1 MKNLI
6 ILTILLIGFLP
17 LHGQEDKSNDLSVC
31 YIKRLPE
38 IEYVWN
44 SSSPDVDGWPEDGQ
58 EVTWRAYIKNWS
70 ENPIE
75 SVSYRWEVND
85 QNYQD
90 SVLNIAPGEMFHVD
104 LEWNWDPNRHII
116 KFIIDHED
124 QIEEFSELNNSLT
137 IYSDALALR
146 FYVEQ
151 SLYDYFHEHQ
161 HKLNVGTNSWD
172 DWAQHLHVTR
182 WNKMMA
188 DAIYPETPLGVLDRF
203 RLDSIIIVPDG
214 SLPLAGGLPTNNPNQ
229 NDRVADLVWGFIWD
243 EDNDFYS
250 NHYDT
255 VNHNPFFFEGS
266 LFHELGHARYLIDQ
280 YGFDL
285 HHHKTEN
292 NILIEEDG
300 ELIVGTSYMPF
311 IAHGSAIYYN
321 KHKGYMGGGDYWVV
335 GRHSAAALNLITGH
349 RALCGNYNA
358 PCNIGVYLNDLP
370 NNNMLTIT
378 DQQGNPLEG
387 VSVKLFQASEQ
398 PGHWYGKYYDNTP
411 DIELLTNENG
421 KVLLGR
427 CPFSADGVIAH
438 TGGYANGLL
447 IVRLQY
453 DDIIDYQF
461 LEITDF
467 NLEYWRGNTEIGNYA
482 MQMEVDDVSTDEKNI
497 QNTNIKI
504 YPNPA
509 NQFIKVSLPENS
521 ENNFIVEIFDLP
533 GKKVF
538 SNSYHQSNSATIS
551 LNDFFKGVYLVKVNV
566 ENINKTQKLIIH

>member
-1 MKNLI
+1 MKNFI
-6 ILTILLIGFLP
+6 FVTILLIGFLH

-44 SSSPDVDGWPEDGQ
+44 SSSPDTEGWPEDGQ
-58 EVTWRAYIKNWS
+58 QVTWRAYIKNWS
-70 ENPIE
+70 NDPIE
-75 SVSYRWEVND
+75 SVSYTWQVND
-85 QNYQD
+85 QKYHEK
-90 SVLNIAPGEMFHVD
+90 VENIAPGEMFYVD
-104 LEWNWDPNRHII
+104 LEWNWNPNRHVINF
-116 KFIIDHED
+116 FIDSD
-124 QIEEFSELNNSLT
+124 YKIEEFSELNNSLT

-311 IAHGSAIYYN
+311 IAGGEAIYYN
-321 KHKGYMGGGDYWVV
+321 KYKGMMGGGDYWVL

-349 RALCGNYNA
+349 RAICGNMNH
-358 PCNIGVYLNDLP
+358 PCNIAVYINDLP
-370 NNNMLTIT
+370 DENILTIT
-378 DQQGNPLEG
+378 DQRGNPLHG
-387 VSVKLFQASEQ
+387 VSVSLFQSRPQ
-398 PGHWYGKYYDNTP
+398 PGHWYGKIYKKTP
-411 DIELLTNENG
+411 DIELLSNDKG
-421 KVLLGR
+421 QVSLGR
-427 CPFSADGVIAH
+427 CPFSADGVVKLDY
-438 TGGYANGLL
+438 GVANVLL

-453 DDIIDYQF
+453 NNKIEYKF
-461 LEITDF
+461 LEVTDF
-467 NLEYWRGNTEIGNYA
+467 NLENWRGNTEIGNYTL
-482 MQMEVDDVSTDEKNI
+482 QINI
-497 QNTNIKI
+497 
-504 YPNPA
+504 
-509 NQFIKVSLPENS
+509 
-521 ENNFIVEIFDLP
+521 
-533 GKKVF
+533 
-538 SNSYHQSNSATIS
+538 
-551 LNDFFKGVYLVKVNV
+551 
-566 ENINKTQKLIIH
+566 